1 MEFRNR
7 FIFELTAALEA
18 VWEQKSGHSTDPCF
32 ESLLD
37 HEPYSS
43 LSDFL
48 DSEWAKWCEQLE
60 SEAR

>member
-18 VWEQKSGHSTDPCF
+18 VWEQKSGQSTDVD
-32 ESLLD
+32 LD

-48 DSEWAKWCEQLE
+48 DSEWVKWCEQLE

>member
-18 VWEQKSGHSTDPCF
+18 IWEQKSEHSTD

-37 HEPYSS
+37 YEPYSS